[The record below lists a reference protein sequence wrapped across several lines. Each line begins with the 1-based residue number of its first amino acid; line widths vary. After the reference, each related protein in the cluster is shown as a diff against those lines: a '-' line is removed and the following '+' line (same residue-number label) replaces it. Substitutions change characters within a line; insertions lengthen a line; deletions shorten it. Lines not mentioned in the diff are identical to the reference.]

1 MNGTVLRV
9 IYLFNYSSPKASRT
23 KWYANGKHCE
33 AIKLVDAMLFYAR
46 LNKSYFYYVAKYTPT
61 VFTRLSIYLIA
72 DVKKNHSKIFY
83 LDFIQA
89 LIRSKAT
96 NRMFVILDK
105 KFSYFWHKL
114 SQHFGSSLRLSK
126 CLCGTDFG
134 G

>member
-1 MNGTVLRV
+1 MVFRA
-9 IYLFNYSSPKASRT
+9 IFIFNYRSPKVSRI
-23 KWYANGKHCE
+23 KWYANRKPCG
-33 AIKLVDAMLFYAR
+33 AIKLLNTMLLYAR
-46 LNKSYFYYVAKYTPT
+46 LNESSFYYVEKYTPT
-61 VFTRLSIYLIA
+61 VFTILSIYLIA